1 MKNGLWPYPVL
12 ILGSSLLLTGCGGD
26 AEGNDAPT
34 GTDGPSTNVT
44 PTQPELGDAIA
55 GQDVFRFAT
64 FGNEF
69 FWTDAVGLPEGII
82 AADVTPLDA
91 LRLGLHVD
99 FDALDATTQQAL
111 RAELA
116 TDLSP
121 ASAPLLND
129 VDTTLQLIS
138 ANAVIGLAPQDT
150 NGDGALDV
158 TNGDKTGATC
168 ALCHTITDKSVFNM
182 PGGGSIGSRQDGRA
196 PHTLDF
202 GGLVALGTNSM
213 AYFPVLQLALDAA
226 DGATLGRS
234 PEGLTEDSTEA
245 EADAY
250 LTNKDFYP
258 RGMFDDT
265 VDGNGDPMHNMPLFR
280 QDLAFPFG
288 SEGALS
294 TLDNFS
300 NLVYTALLE
309 PTNVTSE
316 GGRAFVTTLGGSAA
330 GNEIV
335 DDYLEVLERTGVTGF
350 PYIEAT
356 PPADPAAAGT
366 EPFPL
371 GVRVDDTMLK
381 NMNAYLVGLAAPPGA
396 DDNVEAVDRG
406 RQLFRTVGC
415 TGCHNVDQ
423 SKFVPPFI
431 VDMET
436 IFPGD
441 DPDVLLA
448 RRTPPLNPILN
459 TPGNIVENPVN
470 IFDDKMAV
478 VNASIRGLER
488 GTGLPLLLD
497 LARKPVFLHDNSVTS
512 LGELLDPTRGTT
524 APHPFFLSN
533 PARRGDMVEFLK
545 SLDTDV

>member
-1 MKNGLWPYPVL
+1 MKKNLWFCLVL
-12 ILGSSLLLTGCGGD
+12 TLGCSLPLAACGGD
-26 AEGNDAPT
+26 DDGDEADT
-34 GTDGPSTNVT
+34 GTDGPQTAVT
-44 PTQPELGDAIA
+44 PTQPELGDAVA

-64 FGNEF
+64 FGNEL
-69 FWTDAVGLPEGII
+69 FWTDAVRLQEGML
-82 AADVTPLDA
+82 ATDFTPLDL
-91 LRLGLHVD
+91 LRLGLSVD
-99 FDALDATTQQAL
+99 FDALDPATQNAI

-121 ASAPLLND
+121 ANAPMLND

-138 ANAVIGLAPQDT
+138 ANAVIGLAPKDT
-150 NGDGALDV
+150 NGDGTIDV
-158 TNGDKTGATC
+158 ATGDKTGATC
-168 ALCHTITDKSVFNM
+168 ALCHTITDRSVFNV
-182 PGGGSIGSRQDGRA
+182 PGGGSIGSRLDGRA

-202 GGLVALGTNSM
+202 GGLVALGTNSR
-213 AYFPVLQLALDAA
+213 AFYPVLQLALDATG
-226 DGATLGRS
+226 GATLGRS

-245 EADAY
+245 DADAY
-250 LTNKDFYP
+250 LTNKTFYP

-300 NLVYTALLE
+300 NLVYTALLD
-309 PTNVTSE
+309 PTNVTSP
-316 GGRAFVTTLGGSAA
+316 GGRAFVTTLGGTAA
-330 GNEIV
+330 GNEV
-335 DDYLEVLERTGVTGF
+335 VNDYLEVLAETGVTGF
-350 PYIEAT
+350 PYIEAS

-366 EPFPL
+366 EDFPL
-371 GVRVDDTMLK
+371 GVRVDNTMLI
-381 NMNAYLVGLAAPPGA
+381 NMNAYLVSLEAPPGA
-396 DDNVEAVDRG
+396 DDDVEAVERG

-423 SKFVPPFI
+423 SRFVPPFI
-431 VDMET
+431 VAMET

-512 LGELLDPTRGTT
+512 LDDLLDPARGAS
-524 APHPFFLSN
+524 APHPFFL
-533 PARRGDMVEFLK
+533 PDTAQRADMVDFLG
-545 SLDTDV
+545 SLDTD

>member
-1 MKNGLWPYPVL
+1 MKNNIWFYLAV
-12 ILGSSLLLTGCGGD
+12 ILGSSLSLTGCGGD
-26 AEGNDAPT
+26 DDDEADVGS
-34 GTDGPSTNVT
+34 DGPQTNVM
-44 PTQPELGDAIA
+44 PTQPELGDAVA
-55 GQDVFRFAT
+55 GRDVFRFAT

-69 FWTDAVGLPEGII
+69 FWTDAVRLQEGIL
-82 AADVTPLDA
+82 ATDFTPLDL
-91 LRLGLHVD
+91 LRLGLSVD
-99 FDALDATTQQAL
+99 FDALDIVTQNAL

-121 ASAPLLND
+121 ANAPMLND
-129 VDTTLQLIS
+129 VNTTLQLIS
-138 ANAVIGLAPQDT
+138 ANAVIGLAPKDT
-150 NGDGALDV
+150 NGDGAIDV
-158 TNGDKTGATC
+158 ATGDKTGATC
-168 ALCHTITDKSVFNM
+168 ALCHTIADRAVFNM
-182 PGGGSIGSRQDGRA
+182 PGGGSIGSRLDGRA

-202 GGLVALGTNSM
+202 GGLVALGTNSR
-213 AYFPVLQLALDAA
+213 AFYPVLQLALDATG
-226 DGATLGRS
+226 GATLGRS

-245 EADAY
+245 DADAY
-250 LTNKDFYP
+250 LTNKTFYP

-300 NLVYTALLE
+300 NLVYTALLD
-309 PTNVTSE
+309 PTNVTSP
-316 GGRAFVTTLGGSAA
+316 GGRAFVTTLGGAAA
-330 GNEIV
+330 GNEV
-335 DDYLEVLERTGVTGF
+335 VNDYLEVLAETGVTGF
-350 PYIEAT
+350 PYIEAS

-366 EPFPL
+366 EDFPL
-371 GVRVDDTMLK
+371 GVRVDNTMLI
-381 NMNAYLVGLAAPPGA
+381 NMNAYLVSLEAPPGA
-396 DDNVEAVDRG
+396 DDDVEAVERG

-423 SKFVPPFI
+423 SRFVPPFI
-431 VDMET
+431 VAMET

-448 RRTPPLNPILN
+448 RRTPPLNPTLN

-512 LGELLDPTRGTT
+512 LDDLLDPASGAT
-524 APHPFFLSN
+524 APHPFFL
-533 PARRGDMVEFLK
+533 PDTAQRADMIEFLG
-545 SLDTDV
+545 SLDTD

>member
-1 MKNGLWPYPVL
+1 MPGAHQAAGRFTARHCWCMALPCEIKRTSGDAVMKNGLWPYPVL

-26 AEGNDAPT
+26 AEGNDAVT

-99 FDALDATTQQAL
+99 IDALDAATQQAL
-111 RAELA
+111 QAELA

-182 PGGGSIGSRQDGRA
+182 PGGGSIGSRLDGRA

-202 GGLVALGTNSM
+202 GGLVALGTNSR
-213 AYFPVLQLALDAA
+213 AFYPVLQLALDAA
-226 DGATLGRS
+226 GGATLGRS
-234 PEGLTEDSTEA
+234 PEGLTEDLTEA
-245 EADAY
+245 DADAY

-300 NLVYTALLE
+300 NLVYTALLD
-309 PTNVTSE
+309 PTNITSE
-316 GGRAFVTTLGGSAA
+316 GGRAFVTTLGGKAA

-335 DDYLEVLERTGVTGF
+335 DDYLEVLRKTEVTGF

-371 GVRVDDTMLK
+371 GVRVDATILN
-381 NMNAYLVGLAAPPGA
+381 NMNAYLLAAGATHGA
-396 DDNVEAVDRG
+396 DRDVEAAARG

-448 RRTPPLNPILN
+448 RRTPPLNLILN

-470 IFDDKMAV
+470 
-478 VNASIRGLER
+478 L
-488 GTGLPLLLD
+488 
-497 LARKPVFLHDNSVTS
+497 S
-512 LGELLDPTRGTT
+512 LIHISEPTRRT
-524 APHPFFLSN
+524 PI
-533 PARRGDMVEFLK
+533 
-545 SLDTDV
+545 